1 MITLIGECKNCG
13 IYGTKVIGTLESIY
27 NQDTPHKCKREGK
40 RVENAVQG
48 LGFRV

>member
-27 NQDTPHKCKREGK
+27 NQDTPHKCERERK
-40 RVENAVQG
+40 SDEYKHRES
-48 LGFRV
+48 

>member
-27 NQDTPHKCKREGK
+27 NQDTPHKCEREGEK
-40 RVENAVQG
+40 V
-48 LGFRV
+48 